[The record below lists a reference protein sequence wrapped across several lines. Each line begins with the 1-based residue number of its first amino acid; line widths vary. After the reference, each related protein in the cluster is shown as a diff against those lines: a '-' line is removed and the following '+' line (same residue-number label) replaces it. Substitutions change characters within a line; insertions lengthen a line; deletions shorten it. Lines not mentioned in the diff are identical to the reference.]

1 MRQPAE
7 KIGGATRLGV
17 VKDSI
22 QILKLAGWCC
32 IALSLVRREASQGFS
47 TRRQTGFFGW
57 PWGGCPMMT
66 EIAMPI
72 AKADNR
78 VDTIG

>member
-1 MRQPAE
+1 M
-7 KIGGATRLGV
+7 LGV

-22 QILKLAGWCC
+22 QILKLVGA
-32 IALSLVRREASQGFS
+32 ALLSLSFGGKRLRDSVQDDRRA
-47 TRRQTGFFGW
+47 FFGW